1 MLGLVEMVELVEVKL
16 YGEDV
21 FLDVLKCILCLWLRM
36 KELLDIVVLGCIYF
50 FLL

>member
-1 MLGLVEMVELVEVKL
+1 MLGSVEMVELVEAKL

-21 FLDVLKCILCLWLRM
+21 FLDVLKRILRSWLRM
-36 KELLDIVVLGCIYF
+36 KESLDIVVLGCIYF